1 MLLVNGEMLDPA
13 GSDPPS
19 NSSETTP
26 NSAQV
31 ARPGVAEESFFHL
44 YPSAF
49 SISPISAVVSPLD
62 EPRGSPGKQVLP
74 IKPMLIKKDL
84 KSTAQSLWDNK
95 KRRLAAPFPVH
106 DMT

>member
-1 MLLVNGEMLDPA
+1 MLLVNDEVLDTA

-19 NSSETTP
+19 NSFETTP
-26 NSAQV
+26 VSAQA
-31 ARPGVAEESFFHL
+31 ARPGATEESFFHL

-49 SISPISAVVSPLD
+49 SISPIPAVVSPLD
-62 EPRGSPGKQVLP
+62 EPRGSPEKQVLP
-74 IKPMLIKKDL
+74 IKPMLFKKDL

-95 KRRLAAPFPVH
+95 KRRLAAPFLVH